1 MNNQILLIY
10 EFNKLLEILKE
21 IQTNF
26 SFKIKNISK
35 NDLNSEFIKENVNNI
50 FLTKKGV
57 PEIKNQII
65 LNQLPIKLFNII
77 EQINIKFIKIK
88 FNQQSEIDIGK
99 YKINLNSREMKSNK
113 ETLKL
118 TEKEC
123 EIIIYLN
130 NFKNPV
136 SINELE
142 KSVWD
147 FNSDLETHTVET
159 HIYRLRKK
167 IFETFSEENFILS
180 KKNGYQIK

>member
-10 EFNKLLEILKE
+10 EFNKLFEILKE
-21 IQTNF
+21 IQTNL

-65 LNQLPIKLFNII
+65 LNQLPIKLFNLI

-99 YKINLNSREMKSNK
+99 YKIN
-113 ETLKL
+113 
-118 TEKEC
+118 
-123 EIIIYLN
+123 
-130 NFKNPV
+130 
-136 SINELE
+136 
-142 KSVWD
+142 
-147 FNSDLETHTVET
+147 
-159 HIYRLRKK
+159 
-167 IFETFSEENFILS
+167 
-180 KKNGYQIK
+180 